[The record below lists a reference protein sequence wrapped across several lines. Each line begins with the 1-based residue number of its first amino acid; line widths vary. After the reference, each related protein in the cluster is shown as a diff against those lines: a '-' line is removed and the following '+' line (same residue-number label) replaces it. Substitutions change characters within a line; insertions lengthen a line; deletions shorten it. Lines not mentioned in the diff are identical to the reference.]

1 MKTFK
6 SKFGFT
12 VITILT
18 VLFLAIIAAIAYKGE
33 PLIAIFTIS
42 GIFLVVLGFCVYLT
56 ISTEY
61 TVVDTGILNVKCGIF
76 YNKNFDIHKIKS
88 VAKSTNLVSSPA
100 PSLDRIE
107 LTYSKFDV
115 LVISPKDKVEFAK
128 ELVRIN
134 SKIENKLKLDS

>member
-6 SKFGFT
+6 SKFGFK
-12 VITILT
+12 VIIILT
-18 VLFLAIIAAIAYKGE
+18 VLFLVIIAAIAYKGE
-33 PLIAIFTIS
+33 PLNAIFTIS
-42 GIFLVVLGFCVYLT
+42 GIFIVVLVFCVYLT

-61 TVVDTGILNVKCGIF
+61 IVMDSGILNVKCGVF
-76 YNKNFDIHKIKS
+76 YNKDFDVHKIKS
-88 VAKSTNLVSSPA
+88 ISKSTNLVSSPA

-107 LTYSKFDV
+107 LKYGQFDV